1 VVPSFAHFVGY
12 SAQASMQ
19 SIQAHTFLPA
29 ELEGK

>member
-1 VVPSFAHFVGY
+1 VVPSFIHSVGY

-19 SIQAHTFLPA
+19 SKQAHKILPA